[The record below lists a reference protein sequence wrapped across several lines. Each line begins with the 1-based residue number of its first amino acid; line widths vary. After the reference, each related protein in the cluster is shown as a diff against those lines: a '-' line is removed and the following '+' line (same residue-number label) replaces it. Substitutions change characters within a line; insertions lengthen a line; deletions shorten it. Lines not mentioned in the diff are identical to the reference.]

1 MSNLT
6 QFTNKQN
13 INLLWDVLLDELR
26 INTNNKSLV
35 SNIRT
40 VFESNIT
47 PFTTRSNPKTSIMEL
62 NKQFL
67 SQVVLAVNRL
77 FPNLTNLQKQ
87 EQNIKRITITNE
99 EAGEPYKIEDIQAS
113 RQSEF
118 EKEVER
124 KRIELENYMTP
135 QKPKELDFS
144 YGSLDGKITAMDS
157 LLADKMA
164 QRNLDIEQLHTG
176 NYNQTIDPEKW
187 LTPKE
192 TSVKN
197 EKNVALSNQ
206 PINNRLKHINID
218 GDNISLNQDLNNNKN
233 QKKVSFSDSSNE
245 ISSVNIFQKLKRQPH
260 VEEIIETDIEQ
271 KQYIEQKSQLLP
283 EIIQEQINRGS
294 VVQQTIS
301 NPIIPKN
308 EMIKQLNDMNTKIDN
323 LYEMVFK
330 LTNSMQELIFD
341 KTNNNAITN
350 NEETI

>member
-1 MSNLT
+1 
-6 QFTNKQN
+6 
-13 INLLWDVLLDELR
+13 
-26 INTNNKSLV
+26 
-35 SNIRT
+35 
-40 VFESNIT
+40 
-47 PFTTRSNPKTSIMEL
+47 MEL

-77 FPNLTNLQKQ
+77 FPNFTFGGESKQ

-99 EAGEPYKIEDIQAS
+99 EAAEPYKIEDIQAS

-124 KRIELENYMTP
+124 KRMELENYMTP

-144 YGSLDGKITAMDS
+144 YGNLDGKITAMDT

-176 NYNQTIDPEKW
+176 NYNQTVDPETW
-187 LTPKE
+187 LKSKE

-197 EKNVALSNQ
+197 EKNSSLSNQ
-206 PINNRLKHINID
+206 TINNRLKHINID
-218 GDNISLNQDLNNNKN
+218 GDNISLNQDLNNKN
-233 QKKVSFSDSSNE
+233 PKKVSFSDSSND
-245 ISSVNIFQKLKRQPH
+245 ISSVNIFQKLKRQPQL
-260 VEEIIETDIEQ
+260 VEEIIETDIVEQ
-271 KQYIEQKSQLLP
+271 KQYIEQKSQPLP
-283 EIIQEQINRGS
+283 EIQQEQINRGS
-294 VVQQTIS
+294 AVQQTIS

-308 EMIKQLNDMNTKIDN
+308 EVIKQLNDMNIKIDN

-341 KTNNNAITN
+341 KTNNPSEN
-350 NEETI
+350 NLL